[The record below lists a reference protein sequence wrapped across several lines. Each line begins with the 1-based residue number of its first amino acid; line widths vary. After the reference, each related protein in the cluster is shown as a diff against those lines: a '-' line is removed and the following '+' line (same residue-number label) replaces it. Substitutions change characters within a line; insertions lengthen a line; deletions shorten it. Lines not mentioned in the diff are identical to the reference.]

1 MSLLSN
7 IWQYIQNLVNEIMTD
22 HTPTP
27 QPSSHQPNDGGLNR
41 LTQIIIANNAPFKT
55 FYPPVTG
62 TQPNAE
68 IHKISTETATQMASA
83 ILANAHLVNDD
94 SDYLAACIKQESRF
108 DPACYNHN
116 LAEYNGVESFEGTD
130 WGCCQMSGYYL
141 PTKPGMQGLTEAE
154 MSAKAMS
161 IEWAVPEMASVM
173 HDNLTQANN
182 DLYAAQ
188 TALTALQSQLR
199 DGTDIKMAA
208 QINAKIDANLI
219 TIMKSLNT
227 TPLSNEQFLATLY
240 YNRGASG
247 GLKFVL
253 EKSMSDI
260 QHPFAVGK
268 WYGQFKAVPA

>member
-7 IWQYIQNLVNEIMTD
+7 IFQYLQNLVNEIMTD
-22 HTPTP
+22 HTPTA
-27 QPSSHQPNDGGLNR
+27 QPLNNPSNDGGLNR
-41 LTQIIIANNAPFKT
+41 LTQIIIENNAPFKT

-83 ILANAHLVNDD
+83 ILANAHLVNGD

-116 LAEYNGVESFEGTD
+116 LAEYKGIESFEGTD

-141 PTKPGMQGLTEAE
+141 PSKPGMAGLTEAE

-161 IEWAVPEMASVM
+161 IDWAVPEMASVM
-173 HDNLTQANN
+173 HDYLVQANN

-188 TALTALQSQLR
+188 TELTALQSQIH
-199 DGTDIKMAA
+199 DGTDSQVLAG
-208 QINAKIDANLI
+208 INAKIQANLI
-219 TIMKSLNT
+219 TIMETLNN

-253 EKSMSDI
+253 EKSM
-260 QHPFAVGK
+260 
-268 WYGQFKAVPA
+268 